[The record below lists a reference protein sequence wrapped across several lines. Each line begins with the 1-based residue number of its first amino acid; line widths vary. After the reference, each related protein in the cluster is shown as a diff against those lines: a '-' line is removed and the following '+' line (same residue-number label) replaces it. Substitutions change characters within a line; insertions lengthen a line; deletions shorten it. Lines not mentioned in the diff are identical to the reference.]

1 MKKGRMYLNVENISK
16 GYSSYS
22 GAGRT
27 VLSHLTL
34 EVKEGESVAIVGP
47 SGSGKTTL
55 LNIIGT
61 LDRPDEGR
69 VLFKGEDVTR
79 FSNRQLAA
87 FRNREIGFVFQ
98 QHHLLAQCTLLE
110 NILIPTIPARDSRL
124 KGESLQRGQELLKR
138 VGIWE
143 QRHQKPGEL
152 SGGECQRAAV
162 VRALVNGPG
171 LLLADE
177 PTGALDRKNSG
188 LLAELL
194 FELNKKEGVALILVT
209 HDLRLA
215 ARADRVFLLEN
226 GRLVQRQ
233 KSL

>member
-1 MKKGRMYLNVENISK
+1 MLNVENISK
-16 GYSSYS
+16 SYASHRS
-22 GAGRT
+22 GDRA
-27 VLSHLTL
+27 VLSGLSL
-34 EVKEGESVAIVGP
+34 QVEEGESVAIVGP

-61 LDRPDEGR
+61 LDHPDEGR
-69 VLFKGEDVTR
+69 VLFKGKDVTH
-79 FSNRQLAA
+79 FSSRQLAA

-98 QHHLLAQCTLLE
+98 QHHLFPQCTLLE
-110 NILIPTIPARDSRL
+110 NVLMPTIPLKDSRL
-124 KGESLQRGQELLKR
+124 KAESIHRGQELLKR
-138 VGIWE
+138 IGIWE

-162 VRALVNGPG
+162 VRALANGPG

-177 PTGALDRKNSG
+177 PTGALDQKNSG

-194 FELNKKEGVALILVT
+194 FELNRTEGVTLILVT

-215 ARADRVFLLEN
+215 ARAGRVFLLEN
-226 GRLVQRQ
+226 GRLVRRP
-233 KSL
+233 

>member
-1 MKKGRMYLNVENISK
+1 MFLTLENISK
-16 GYSSYS
+16 HYSSA
-22 GAGRT
+22 GAGDRA
-27 VLSHLTL
+27 VISHLSL
-34 EVKEGESVAIVGP
+34 QVEAGESIAIVGP

-55 LNIIGT
+55 LNLIGT
-61 LDRPDEGR
+61 LDTPDEGR
-69 VLFKGEDVTR
+69 VLYKGEDVTSYSGQR
-79 FSNRQLAA
+79 LAA

-98 QHHLLAQCTLLE
+98 QHHLLPQCTLLE
-110 NILIPTIPARDSRL
+110 NILIPTIPIQDARL
-124 KGESLQRGQELLKR
+124 KDECIQRGQELLKR

-162 VRALVNGPG
+162 VRALANGPG

-177 PTGALDRKNSG
+177 PTGALDQKNSG

-194 FELNKKEGVALILVT
+194 FGLNRTDKVTLILVT

-215 ARADRVFLLEN
+215 ARAGRVFLLEN
-226 GRLVQRQ
+226 GRLMKRPMTP
-233 KSL
+233 

>member
-1 MKKGRMYLNVENISK
+1 MYLVLENISK
-16 GYSSYS
+16 RYDSNNS
-22 GAGRT
+22 REI
-27 VLSHLTL
+27 LSHLSL
-34 EVKEGESVAIVGP
+34 EVERGESVAIVGP

-61 LDRPDEGR
+61 LDTPDEGQ
-69 VLFKGEDVTR
+69 VLFDGRDVTHFTSR
-79 FSNRQLAA
+79 HLAS

-98 QHHLLAQCTLLE
+98 QHHLLPQCTLLE
-110 NILIPTIPARDSRL
+110 NILIPTIPLPDSDL
-124 KGESLQRGQELLKR
+124 KNAGIERGEALLKR

-162 VRALVNGPG
+162 VRALVNHPG

-177 PTGALDRKNSG
+177 PTGALDQKNSD

-194 FELNKKEGVALILVT
+194 FELNKTNQVTLVLVT
-209 HDLRLA
+209 HDQRLA
-215 ARADRVFLLEN
+215 GRADRTFLLAE
-226 GRLVQRQ
+226 GRLQ
-233 KSL
+233 

>member
-1 MKKGRMYLNVENISK
+1 MLLTVENISK
-16 GYSSYS
+16 SYPSPGGGGREIFS
-22 GAGRT
+22 G
-27 VLSHLTL
+27 LSLQ
-34 EVKEGESVAIVGP
+34 VAEGESVAIVGP

-61 LDRPDEGR
+61 LDRPAQGQ
-69 VLFKGEDVTR
+69 VLYRGDDVTQ

-98 QHHLLAQCTLLE
+98 QHHLFPQCTLLE
-110 NILIPTIPARDSRL
+110 NILLPSTPLKDARL
-124 KGESLQRGQELLKR
+124 KAESTRRGKELLKR

-143 QRHQKPGEL
+143 RRHQKPAEL

-177 PTGALDRKNSG
+177 PTGALDRENSTR
-188 LLAELL
+188 LAELL
-194 FELNKKEGVALILVT
+194 FELNQTSGVALIIVT
-209 HDLRLA
+209 HDLQLA
-215 ARADRVFLLEN
+215 NRADRVLSLEN
-226 GRLVQRQ
+226 GQLAEQPPNSQ
-233 KSL
+233 Q

>member
-1 MKKGRMYLNVENISK
+1 MILNVENISK
-16 GYSSYS
+16 SYASHRS
-22 GAGRT
+22 GDRA
-27 VLSHLTL
+27 VLSGLSL
-34 EVKEGESVAIVGP
+34 QVEEGESVAIVGP

-61 LDRPDEGR
+61 LDHPDEGR
-69 VLFKGEDVTR
+69 VLFKGKDVTH
-79 FSNRQLAA
+79 FSSRQLAA

-98 QHHLLAQCTLLE
+98 QHHLFPQCTLLE
-110 NILIPTIPARDSRL
+110 NVLMPTIPLKDEGRKEESAR
-124 KGESLQRGQELLKR
+124 RGKELLKR
-138 VGIWE
+138 VGLWE

-162 VRALVNGPG
+162 VRALANGPG

-177 PTGALDRKNSG
+177 PTGALDQKNSG

-194 FELNKKEGVALILVT
+194 FELNRTEGVTLILVT

-215 ARADRVFLLEN
+215 ARAGRVFLLEN
-226 GRLVQRQ
+226 GRLVRRP
-233 KSL
+233 

>member
-1 MKKGRMYLNVENISK
+1 MFLILENISK
-16 GYSSYS
+16 SYASLNGRAIFSS
-22 GAGRT
+22 
-27 VLSHLTL
+27 LSLQV
-34 EVKEGESVAIVGP
+34 ERGESIAIVGP

-61 LDRPDEGR
+61 LDTPDQGK
-69 VLFKGEDVTR
+69 VLFEGKELTR

-98 QHHLLAQCTLLE
+98 QHHLLPQCTLLE
-110 NILIPTIPARDSRL
+110 NILIPTIPLQDSQL
-124 KGESLQRGQELLKR
+124 KKAGIQRGQDLLKR

-143 QRHQKPGEL
+143 QRHQKPGAL

-162 VRALVNGPG
+162 VRALVNHPN

-177 PTGALDRKNSG
+177 PTGALDQQNSD

-194 FELNKKEGVALILVT
+194 FELNRTDQVTMILVT
-209 HDLRLA
+209 HDLNLA
-215 ARADRVFLLEN
+215 GRADRTFRLAE
-226 GRLVQRQ
+226 GRLQP
-233 KSL
+233 